1 MVKIQLVPLFFPL
14 LFLSPLVNIH
24 FIVPENIKWL
34 DYNDPEGLFTLE
46 FPNEIDWKIE
56 KIENENPSFYN
67 EVLISH
73 LDISANVRISF
84 NVIPLDDI
92 NGKYG
97 FPLFNSYS
105 SYANALIDQLEVEM
119 QNSDPTFQLVEKHSD
134 KYLIDGHTASG
145 ILSRHS
151 HSLGNTTGMLNL
163 YAIDKTN
170 DLLLMYKYNFD
181 ANSYIL
187 YLPIA
192 EKILDSIKINKL
204 NKT

>member
-1 MVKIQLVPLFFPL
+1 MVKIQLVTLFFPL
-14 LFLSPLVNIH
+14 LFLSPLVPIH

-46 FPNEIDWKIE
+46 FPDETDWKIE
-56 KIENENPSFYN
+56 KIENEKPSFFN
-67 EVLISH
+67 KVLISNQ
-73 LDISANVRISF
+73 DVSANVRISF

-97 FPLFNSYS
+97 FPLFKSYS

-134 KYLIDGHTASG
+134 KYLIDGNQASG
-145 ILSRHS
+145 ILSRYS
-151 HSLGNTTGMLNL
+151 YSLGNTTGMLNL

-204 NKT
+204 NKI

>member
-1 MVKIQLVPLFFPL
+1 MVNIQLVS
-14 LFLSPLVNIH
+14 LFLPVLFWSPFIPIH
-24 FIVPENIKWL
+24 FIIPENIQWL
-34 DYNDPEGLFTLE
+34 NYNDPEGLFTLE
-46 FPNEIDWKIE
+46 FPEEIDWKIE
-56 KIENENPSFYN
+56 RIENQNPPFYDQ
-67 EVLISH
+67 VLISH
-73 LDISANVRISF
+73 VDISSNVQIMF
-84 NVIPLDDI
+84 KVIPLDDI
-92 NGKYG
+92 NGKHG

-105 SYANALIDQLEVEM
+105 SYANALIDQLEVEI

-134 KYLIDGHTASG
+134 KYLIDGHQASG

-181 ANSYIL
+181 ANSYIP

-192 EKILDSIKINKL
+192 EKILDSIKINKID
-204 NKT
+204 KT

>member
-1 MVKIQLVPLFFPL
+1 M
-14 LFLSPLVNIH
+14 SPLVPIH

-46 FPNEIDWKIE
+46 FPDETDWKIE
-56 KIENENPSFYN
+56 KIENEKPSFFN
-67 EVLISH
+67 KVLISNQ
-73 LDISANVRISF
+73 DVSANVRISF

-97 FPLFNSYS
+97 FPLFKSYS

-134 KYLIDGHTASG
+134 KYLIDGNQASG
-145 ILSRHS
+145 ILSRYS
-151 HSLGNTTGMLNL
+151 YSLGNTTGMLNL

-204 NKT
+204 NKI

>member
-1 MVKIQLVPLFFPL
+1 MG
-14 LFLSPLVNIH
+14 
-24 FIVPENIKWL
+24 PENIKWL
-34 DYNDPEGLFTLE
+34 DYNDPDGLFTLE
-46 FPNEIDWKIE
+46 FPNGIDWKIE
-56 KIENENPSFYN
+56 KIENENPPFYN

-73 LDISANVRISF
+73 LDISANVRISL

-105 SYANALIDQLEVEM
+105 SYSNALIDQLEVEM
-119 QNSDPTFQLVEKHSD
+119 QDNDPTFQLVEKHSD
-134 KYLIDGHTASG
+134 KYLIDGHQASD

-151 HSLGNTTGMLNL
+151 HSLGNTTGVLNL
-163 YAIDKTN
+163 YTIDKTN

-192 EKILDSIKINKL
+192 EKILDSIKINK
-204 NKT
+204 

>member
-14 LFLSPLVNIH
+14 LFLSPLVPIH
-24 FIVPENIKWL
+24 FIVSENIKWL
-34 DYNDPEGLFTLE
+34 DYNDPDGLFTLE

-56 KIENENPSFYN
+56 KIENENPPFYN

-73 LDISANVRISF
+73 LDISANVRISL

-119 QNSDPTFQLVEKHSD
+119 QDSDPTFQLVEKHSD
-134 KYLIDGHTASG
+134 KYLIDGHQASG
-145 ILSRHS
+145 ILSIH
-151 HSLGNTTGMLNL
+151 
-163 YAIDKTN
+163 
-170 DLLLMYKYNFD
+170 
-181 ANSYIL
+181 
-187 YLPIA
+187 
-192 EKILDSIKINKL
+192 
-204 NKT
+204 

>member
-1 MVKIQLVPLFFPL
+1 MVKIQLVTLFFPL

-24 FIVPENIKWL
+24 FIVPENIELL

-56 KIENENPSFYN
+56 KIENEKPSFFN
-67 EVLISH
+67 KVLISYQ
-73 LDISANVRISF
+73 DVSANVRISF

-119 QNSDPTFQLVEKHSD
+119 QNSDPTFQLVEKHFD
-134 KYLIDGHTASG
+134 KYLIDGHKASG

-170 DLLLMYKYNFD
+170 DLLLMYKYNFN

-204 NKT
+204 NKI

>member
-1 MVKIQLVPLFFPL
+1 MVKIQLVTLFFPL
-14 LFLSPLVNIH
+14 LFLSPLVPIH

-46 FPNEIDWKIE
+46 FPDETDWKIE
-56 KIENENPSFYN
+56 KIENEKPSFFN
-67 EVLISH
+67 KVLISNQ
-73 LDISANVRISF
+73 DVSANVRISF

-97 FPLFNSYS
+97 FPLFKSYS
-105 SYANALIDQLEVEM
+105 SYANALIDQLEVKM

-134 KYLIDGHTASG
+134 KYLIDGNQASG
-145 ILSRHS
+145 ILSRYS
-151 HSLGNTTGMLNL
+151 YSLGNTTGMLNL

-204 NKT
+204 NKI

>member
-1 MVKIQLVPLFFPL
+1 MVKIQLVTLFFPL
-14 LFLSPLVNIH
+14 LFLSPLVPIH
-24 FIVPENIKWL
+24 FIVPENITWL

-46 FPNEIDWKIE
+46 FPDETDWKIE
-56 KIENENPSFYN
+56 KIENEKPSFFN
-67 EVLISH
+67 KVLISH
-73 LDISANVRISF
+73 QDVSANVRISF

-97 FPLFNSYS
+97 FPLFKSYS
-105 SYANALIDQLEVEM
+105 SYANALIDQLEVKM

-134 KYLIDGHTASG
+134 KYLIDGNQASG
-145 ILSRHS
+145 ILSRYS
-151 HSLGNTTGMLNL
+151 YSLGNTTGMLNL

-204 NKT
+204 NKI

>member
-1 MVKIQLVPLFFPL
+1 M
-14 LFLSPLVNIH
+14 FLQMYEYRL
-24 FIVPENIKWL
+24 
-34 DYNDPEGLFTLE
+34 TL
-46 FPNEIDWKIE
+46 
-56 KIENENPSFYN
+56 YQ
-67 EVLISH
+67 
-73 LDISANVRISF
+73 
-84 NVIPLDDI
+84 LDDI

-97 FPLFNSYS
+97 FPLFKSYS

-134 KYLIDGHTASG
+134 KYLIDGNQASG
-145 ILSRHS
+145 ILSRYS
-151 HSLGNTTGMLNL
+151 YSLGNTTGMLNL

-204 NKT
+204 NKI

>member
-14 LFLSPLVNIH
+14 LFLSPLVPIH

-34 DYNDPEGLFTLE
+34 DYNDPDGLFTLE

-56 KIENENPSFYN
+56 KIENENPPFYN

-73 LDISANVRISF
+73 LDISANVRISL

-119 QNSDPTFQLVEKHSD
+119 QDSDPTFQLVEKHSD
-134 KYLIDGHTASG
+134 KYLIDGNQASG
-145 ILSRHS
+145 ILSRYS
-151 HSLGNTTGMLNL
+151 YSLGNTTGMLNL

-204 NKT
+204 NKI